1 MLVSLYIKNF
11 ILIEEISVDLSDR
24 FNAFTGETGA
34 GKSLFV
40 DALNFVSGERS
51 TQDVV
56 GTHSDSAYVEA
67 GFFTDN
73 SNAISILEDMGFEID
88 PNEVTV
94 FSREM
99 NKNGRSISK
108 INGRVVNQKSV
119 REVLAYVLDIHS
131 QHETQ
136 YLMNNSNH
144 IYLLDSFINDDK
156 NLLDYKDAFHA
167 YKEKL
172 EAIEVFKSTQFDAQE
187 IEVAKEVLKELDA
200 FKPSVE
206 DYEITNQS
214 LSEME
219 NFEKTKAVFNK
230 IEDTLS
236 KDTNVL
242 NDLYDLIE
250 PFESIEPLSE
260 RYRDLYYQLED
271 ISYEIS
277 RMNDGFYFNEYEFE
291 NLNNR
296 MDQYTQY
303 IRKYGSVEA
312 LLDKQNKYQTMISN
326 VDHYEDFLTDLNNEK
341 EALYHELVKKADVLS
356 NQRKEFALRLETL
369 IVRELHDL
377 MLENAVF
384 KVDIA
389 SAAFTEMG
397 QDRVVF
403 MVSMNKGVAVSMLS
417 KVASGGELSRLML
430 GLKVIFSDI
439 QGISTLIFDEIDA
452 GVSGRV
458 AFRIGEKMK
467 DIAKK
472 AQVISITH
480 LPAVAA
486 CADHHFLISKQE
498 HNNVTKTHIAQ
509 IQNEARMEHLALM
522 MTGNL
527 NDKSIQAARD
537 ILEQGQAI

>member
-51 TQDVV
+51 TQNVA

-486 CADHHFLISKQE
+486 CADHHFLISKQQ

>member
-51 TQDVV
+51 TQNVV
-56 GTHSDSAYVEA
+56 GTHSDSTYVEA
-67 GFFTDN
+67 GFLTDN

-214 LSEME
+214 LCEME

>member
-56 GTHSDSAYVEA
+56 GMHSDSAYVEA

-486 CADHHFLISKQE
+486 CADHHFLISKQQ

>member
-51 TQDVV
+51 TQNVV

-486 CADHHFLISKQE
+486 CADHHFLISKQQ

>member
-40 DALNFVSGERS
+40 DALNFVSGQRS

>member
-51 TQDVV
+51 TQNVV

-384 KVDIA
+384 KVDIT
-389 SAAFTEMG
+389 SSPFTEMG
-397 QDRVVF
+397 QDRIVF

-509 IQNEARMEHLALM
+509 IQNEARVEHLALM

>member
-486 CADHHFLISKQE
+486 CADHHFLISKQQ

>member
-51 TQDVV
+51 TQNVV

>member
-51 TQDVV
+51 TQNVV

-219 NFEKTKAVFNK
+219 NFEITKAVFNK

-326 VDHYEDFLTDLNNEK
+326 VDHYEDLLTDLNNEK
-341 EALYHELVKKADVLS
+341 EALYHELVKKANVLS
-356 NQRKEFALRLETL
+356 NQRKKSARHLETL
-369 IVRELHDL
+369 VVKELHDL

-384 KVDIA
+384 KVDIT
-389 SAAFTEMG
+389 SSPFTEMG
-397 QDRVVF
+397 QDRIVF

>member
-24 FNAFTGETGA
+24 FNVFTGETGA

-51 TQDVV
+51 TQNVV

-486 CADHHFLISKQE
+486 CADHHFLISKQQ

>member
-341 EALYHELVKKADVLS
+341 ESLYHELVKKADVLS

-509 IQNEARMEHLALM
+509 IQNGARMEHLALM

>member
-51 TQDVV
+51 TQNVV

-250 PFESIEPLSE
+250 PFESIEALSE

-326 VDHYEDFLTDLNNEK
+326 VDHYEDLLTDLNNEK
-341 EALYHELVKKADVLS
+341 EALYHELVKKANVLS
-356 NQRKEFALRLETL
+356 NQRKKSARHLETL
-369 IVRELHDL
+369 VVKELHDL

-384 KVDIA
+384 KVDIT
-389 SAAFTEMG
+389 SSPFTEMG
-397 QDRVVF
+397 QDRIVF